1 MAKIVRPYGLT
12 FCRRIY
18 GDNFKLV
25 KKELVQPFLL
35 APKSGD
41 LFISSDLFD
50 PRLRPRGIGDAF
62 AVHLQTV
69 SAMNMVLGDRMLM
82 KATKCVPEIC
92 DVFREWGYGHCQ
104 LGSFWHTW
112 LATPC
117 SIVPGLSLF

>member
-1 MAKIVRPYGLT
+1 MAKIF

-25 KKELVQPFLL
+25 KKKLVQPFLL

-82 KATKCVPEIC
+82 KATKMHARDLRRFPKVGGAMVGIGS
-92 DVFREWGYGHCQ
+92 WAASGTLGWQ
-104 LGSFWHTW
+104 L
-112 LATPC
+112 LAP
-117 SIVPGLSLF
+117 